1 MGQRITEFNRA
12 EHGAIAG
19 VGRVNR
25 RRSSQVATWARFHL
39 STHSLEHQ
47 APAPESGSGA
57 RAASSS
63 AAAPSG
69 PNSTAI
75 QWVPGRESSAI
86 LIIMVNGTEM
96 NMPIGP
102 STQLQNTGD
111 RNTTGADKSTPRPTR
126 VLVDVRRGRRS
137 PEGNV
142 ESRLRAGSMGH
153 GAWGTAIRHENQFW
167 IFRSAN

>member
-1 MGQRITEFNRA
+1 MGSIRLIDTLSRTSSPRP
-12 EHGAIAG
+12 GI
-19 VGRVNR
+19 RLR
-25 RRSSQVATWARFHL
+25 RPCCELLRCSAVRSQQHRDSV
-39 STHSLEHQ
+39 
-47 APAPESGSGA
+47 
-57 RAASSS
+57 
-63 AAAPSG
+63 
-69 PNSTAI
+69 
-75 QWVPGRESSAI
+75 VPGRESSAI